1 MFTTIETLTSLRSI
15 HGNFSEREVS
25 MQDLETILDCA
36 IRAANASNRQSYSI
50 VVVEDSEA
58 IFNCCGYRGSKA
70 LLFCVDFNR
79 LVALAKH
86 TGHEYNAE
94 GPVNFITGAVDTM
107 LVAQSAA
114 VAAKAL
120 GIDSLFTNGIHR
132 KGLAKVAQQ
141 FNLPPKY
148 CFPLILLVL
157 GYPTEEPT
165 FLKGRVRSGV
175 IHSGHYQS
183 LSGAELDKLVREYDA
198 PENHLGLSTT
208 WAADG
213 FGHYLDWFF
222 EKWSGRG
229 DPAKEKEFMDFLIQA
244 GFLKMQ

>member
-1 MFTTIETLTSLRSI
+1 MSKTIETLTSLRSI
-15 HGNFSEREVS
+15 HGNFSDREVTQ
-25 MQDLETILDCA
+25 QDLESILACA

-50 VVVEDSEA
+50 VVIEDPEA
-58 IFNCCGYRGSKA
+58 IRNCCGYTGSKA

-79 LVALAKH
+79 LVALAEH
-86 TGHEYNAE
+86 TGHSYNA
-94 GPVNFITGAVDTM
+94 GGIVNFITGAVDTI

-114 VAAKAL
+114 VAAKGL

-141 FNLPPKY
+141 FNLPPQY

-157 GYPTEEPT
+157 GYPSEEPAIS
-165 FLKGRVRSGV
+165 KGRVRNGV
-175 IHSGHYQS
+175 IHTGHYQQ
-183 LSGAELDKLVREYDA
+183 LSGTELDELVREYDA
-198 PENHLGLSTT
+198 PEKHLGLSNT
-208 WAADG
+208 WATDG

-244 GFLKMQ
+244 GFLKM

>member
-1 MFTTIETLTSLRSI
+1 MFTTLETLTSLRSI
-15 HGNFSEREVS
+15 HGNFSDREVTP
-25 MQDLETILDCA
+25 QDLQTILDCA

-50 VVVEDSEA
+50 VVVEDSDA
-58 IFNCCGYRGSKA
+58 ILNCCGYRGSKA

-79 LVALAKH
+79 LVALAEH
-86 TGHEYNAE
+86 TGHSYDA
-94 GPVNFITGAVDTM
+94 GGSVNFITGAVDTL

-141 FNLPPKY
+141 FNLPAKY
-148 CFPLILLVL
+148 CFPLILLIL
-157 GYPTEEPT
+157 GYPSEEPAV
-165 FLKGRVRSGV
+165 LKGRVRSGV
-175 IHSGHYQS
+175 IHSGRYQQ
-183 LSGAELDKLVREYDA
+183 LSGTELDALVREYDA
-198 PENHLGLSTT
+198 PENHLGLSNT

-213 FGHYLDWFF
+213 FDHYLDWFF

-229 DPAKEKEFMDFLIQA
+229 DPAKEKEFIDFLIQA
-244 GFLKMQ
+244 GFLKI